1 MKLIAGRAR
10 CRLSSSAALVDE
22 LQQFGGAGR
31 TGEGLDFIA
40 LANRTIDGPRNYQP
54 ITALWAPGRAAQWAK
69 LGRCLSRLG
78 PRENREWR
86 WRESNPLNRPY
97 SRAPSLQPSIFG
109 PRVPGRGHRGPLGAA
124 DLSPRPRGIS

>member
-40 LANRTIDGPRNYQP
+40 LANRSIDRPRNYQP
-54 ITALWAPGRAAQWAK
+54 ISALWGAWTRRPLGQVGGARAGSARAK
-69 LGRCLSRLG
+69 
-78 PRENREWR
+78 
-86 WRESNPLNRPY
+86 
-97 SRAPSLQPSIFG
+97 
-109 PRVPGRGHRGPLGAA
+109 PRVEVAGIEPASFVASTGLLRAQCA
-124 DLSPRPRGIS
+124 LSLLDPTGLTHEPV

>member
-1 MKLIAGRAR
+1 MPT
-10 CRLSSSAALVDE
+10 SSSAALVDE

-109 PRVPGRGHRGPLGAA
+109 SSDASVGVVG
-124 DLSPRPRGIS
+124 

>member
-40 LANRTIDGPRNYQP
+40 LANRSIDRPRNYQP
-54 ITALWAPGRAAQWAK
+54 ISALWGAWTRRP
-69 LGRCLSRLG
+69 LGQARRCPSRLG
-78 PRENREWR
+78 PRETVSGGGGNRTR
-86 WRESNPLNRPY
+86 VLRRFDRTSPGAVCVVSARPHR
-97 SRAPSLQPSIFG
+97 SCTRAG
-109 PRVPGRGHRGPLGAA
+109 V
-124 DLSPRPRGIS
+124 

>member
-22 LQQFGGAGR
+22 LQQFGGAER

-40 LANRTIDGPRNYQP
+40 LANRSIDRPRNYQP

-97 SRAPSLQPSIFG
+97 SRGSVATAQHFRATRARAG
-109 PRVPGRGHRGPLGAA
+109 PP
-124 DLSPRPRGIS
+124 

>member
-40 LANRTIDGPRNYQP
+40 LANRSIDRPRNYQP
-54 ITALWAPGRAAQWAK
+54 ISALWGAWTRRL
-69 LGRCLSRLG
+69 LGQARRCPSRLG